1 MNLGGILTTSR
12 SGLNGMQKSLDN
24 IANNIANVDTV
35 GYKSRDTSFR
45 ELLNNQ
51 VNQNEVGLSQNAG
64 QIGLDRGLEVD
75 QESINQAQGALKKTS
90 SPYDLAITG
99 QGYFGVYDQ
108 SGQFYLTRAGN
119 FQRNAAGELVNQ
131 AGDRLAI
138 TTTVPQAQWPQGD
151 VKIAADGTISIQ
163 QGANATTVGKIPL
176 YQPQNMEDLQTAGNN
191 RYRVVN
197 GGTLLATTN
206 GDNLGTINQYALENS
221 TVELAGSM
229 ADMITTQ
236 RAYAL
241 NAKVLQSTDDML
253 GTVNR
258 FSE

>member
-1 MNLGGILTTSR
+1 
-12 SGLNGMQKSLDN
+12 
-24 IANNIANVDTV
+24 
-35 GYKSRDTSFR
+35 
-45 ELLNNQ
+45 
-51 VNQNEVGLSQNAG
+51 
-64 QIGLDRGLEVD
+64 
-75 QESINQAQGALKKTS
+75 
-90 SPYDLAITG
+90 
-99 QGYFGVYDQ
+99 
-108 SGQFYLTRAGN
+108 
-119 FQRNAAGELVNQ
+119 
-131 AGDRLAI
+131 
-138 TTTVPQAQWPQGD
+138 
-151 VKIAADGTISIQ
+151 
-163 QGANATTVGKIPL
+163 
-176 YQPQNMEDLQTAGNN
+176 MEDLQTAGNN